1 MSKMK
6 YTLIALLLI
15 VGCDQRDVNRGYRH
29 PVQPQTEVVESTVQR
44 DVNRGYRPPVQH
56 HPEVVEPTDPAQ
68 LLALKRKELAK
79 LQKELADIKQIRV
92 MNKIARKQN
101 PWIDEI
107 YEDLPQHPLEIQN
120 DVFEMEEVEI
130 QGKIAVIMAEI
141 YGLQQL
147 IVSQS
152 QTETVK

>member
-1 MSKMK
+1 MR
-6 YTLIALLLI
+6 YTLIALLLM
-15 VGCDQRDVNRGYRH
+15 VGCDQRDVNRGYRP
-29 PVQPQTEVVESTVQR
+29 PVQPQT
-44 DVNRGYRPPVQH
+44 
-56 HPEVVEPTDPAQ
+56 EVVEPTDPAQ

-79 LQKELADIKQIRV
+79 LQRELADIRQMRV
-92 MNKIARKQN
+92 MNKITRKQN

-120 DVFEMEEVEI
+120 DVFEMEEIEI

-147 IVSQS
+147 IVNG
-152 QTETVK
+152 TPPIK